1 MGYLAG
7 ANGEAVRHRLHCNTL
22 VVKAETMWAQ
32 LINALLGVW
41 LMAAPAVLGYIEQV
55 TGSEQ
60 QGRSPEEQFY
70 SRIVSSS
77 GQTEFSSSALSIYD
91 RAVRP
96 TLQRPCHFLF
106 EKPAKRAIVI

>member
-1 MGYLAG
+1 MLKK
-7 ANGEAVRHRLHCNTL
+7 R
-22 VVKAETMWAQ
+22 Q
-32 LINALLGVW
+32 L
-41 LMAAPAVLGYIEQV
+41 

-70 SRIVSSS
+70 SRIVSLS

-96 TLQRPCHFLF
+96 TKGHVIFLF